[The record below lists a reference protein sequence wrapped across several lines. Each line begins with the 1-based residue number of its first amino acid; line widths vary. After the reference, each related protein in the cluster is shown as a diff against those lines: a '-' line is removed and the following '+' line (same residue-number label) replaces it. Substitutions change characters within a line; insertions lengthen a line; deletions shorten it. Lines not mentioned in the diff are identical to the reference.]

1 MMSLGDIILD
11 ISGEEKKQLKKAD
24 LIRKFTEASAVQEE
38 TDVVLLS

>member
-1 MMSLGDIILD
+1 MQELILKL
-11 ISGEEKKQLKKAD
+11 EKKQLKKAD